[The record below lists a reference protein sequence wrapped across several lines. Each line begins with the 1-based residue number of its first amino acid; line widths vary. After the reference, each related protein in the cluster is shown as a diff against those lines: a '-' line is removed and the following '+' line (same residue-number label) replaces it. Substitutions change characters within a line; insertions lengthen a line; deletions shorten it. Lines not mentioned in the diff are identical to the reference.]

1 VAIIRMPRY
10 RYGIKGE
17 NNGGKGRFLVGLIV
31 VIRRKK
37 FTLQIILF

>member
-1 VAIIRMPRY
+1 NTDTGLRGKIM
-10 RYGIKGE
+10 
-17 NNGGKGRFLVGLIV
+17 GGKGRFLVGLIV